1 MIVTVTPNPA
11 LDITYHIGSPLKPG
25 QVNRVDSVSERA
37 GGKGIN
43 VARILAAN
51 GVPVCALGLVGG
63 TTGANV
69 AALLDAAGVAHDLTE
84 IAGATRRTVVVADV
98 GSGANRSDVEID
110 ATGLWE
116 PGPVVSPAEWDRF
129 TAVYRATL
137 AEADVVVLSG
147 SLPRGVP
154 SRAYQ
159 QLIAAA
165 ADAGVPAV
173 LDTDGPALRH
183 GLRAEPAV
191 AKPNA
196 AELAGIV
203 GQPITD
209 TGSAITAAG
218 LARLLGARDLVVSLG
233 SVGLV
238 AVTDQETWTAQPPRR
253 FPGNATGAGDAAV
266 AALAVGLAAGE
277 SWPDRLVRATA
288 WSAAAAAERVAGE
301 FHLGLA
307 AALGAEI
314 EARRWPAPPPDR

>member
-1 MIVTVTPNPA
+1 MPPA
-11 LDITYHIGSPLKPG
+11 D
-25 QVNRVDSVSERA
+25 RR
-37 GGKGIN
+37 GG
-43 VARILAAN
+43 R
-51 GVPVCALGLVGG
+51 C
-63 TTGANV
+63 
-69 AALLDAAGVAHDLTE
+69 
-84 IAGATRRTVVVADV
+84 RQR
-98 GSGANRSDVEID
+98 SNRSDVEID

-116 PGPVVSPAEWDRF
+116 PGPVVSRAEWDRF

-218 LARLLGARDLVVSLG
+218 LARLLGARDLVDSLEASAWSRSLTRKPGRRSRRAGSPETPPVPAMRPSLRWRSGWPRGSRGRTGWYAQRHGRRRLRPSASLVSST
-233 SVGLV
+233 SV
-238 AVTDQETWTAQPPRR
+238 WPPRWAR
-253 FPGNATGAGDAAV
+253 RSRSAGGRHRLRIGNAGSEPGDE
-266 AALAVGLAAGE
+266 LLAA
-277 SWPDRLVRATA
+277 SM
-288 WSAAAAAERVAGE
+288 S
-301 FHLGLA
+301 
-307 AALGAEI
+307 
-314 EARRWPAPPPDR
+314 